1 MRWFQLA
8 VLCLVAVAG
17 VSPVAARQDAAAL
30 SVPPSG
36 VIGINDDA
44 MLTADFWIR
53 QLAQPDRVLLD
64 TPAITAQNAAL
75 FQRDPSMRDLHSLP
89 TTLTRAQ
96 VQDWIKAISKLPRK
110 PLYDEQG
117 ARVPA
122 AQLQQVVDQL
132 ALDQVPDGQPARY
145 GLVVRRS
152 ALRSFPTDLRVFTS
166 ADDADIDRFQE
177 TAEFPGTPVVIV
189 HQSRDGQW
197 LFVQSPRYAAWTR
210 RENVAE
216 GSPEQVFGYVASSPQ
231 RVVTGASVQTV
242 YTREQPAVS
251 QLQLDMGVVVPVLAD
266 HPADQPANG
275 QSPYTS
281 YVIELPMRT
290 ASGALALSPA
300 LLQRQADTMDHYLP
314 LTEANIL
321 RQAFKFLGERYGW
334 GHAYD
339 GRDCSGFVSDV
350 YRSMGVQMPRDT
362 SRQAVSPV
370 LAHQA
375 FNPKDSRDTR
385 MKAVNALQ
393 VGDLVY
399 IPGHVMM
406 MIGRLNGQPYVIHDT
421 TGISYRDGSGAMRQ
435 VKLNAVS
442 VTPLLPLLLDGQ
454 HSYIDRMT
462 SIVHI
467 RP

>member
-1 MRWFQLA
+1 MRWFPFA
-8 VLCLVAVAG
+8 ALCLVAVCGAA
-17 VSPVAARQDAAAL
+17 PVAARQDPL
-30 SVPPSG
+30 PVPSSG

-44 MLTADFWIR
+44 MLTADFWIH

-64 TPAITAQNAAL
+64 ATAITAQNTAL
-75 FQRDPSMRDLHSLP
+75 FQRDPSMRDLHTLP
-89 TTLTRAQ
+89 TTSTRAQ
-96 VQDWIKAISKLPRK
+96 VLDWIGKISKLPEK

-117 ARVPA
+117 VRVPA
-122 AQLQQVVDQL
+122 DQLQQIVDQL
-132 ALDQVPDGQPARY
+132 ALDRVPTEQPARY
-145 GLVVRRS
+145 GLVVKRA
-152 ALRSFPTDLRVFTS
+152 ALRSFPTDVRVFTS
-166 ADDADIDRFQE
+166 DDDQDIDRFQE

-189 HQSRDGQW
+189 HESRDGQW
-197 LFVQSPRYAAWTR
+197 LFVESPRYAAWTR
-210 RENVAE
+210 ADNVAV
-216 GSPEQVFGYVASSPQ
+216 GTPEQVFSYVAKAPQ

-251 QLQLDMGVVVPVLAD
+251 QLQLDMGVAVPVD
-266 HPADQPANG
+266 VTHPADQPVNG
-275 QSPYTS
+275 QSPYTL
-281 YVIELPMRT
+281 YVIELPVRT
-290 ASGALALSPA
+290 ATGGLALSPA
-300 LLQRQADTMDHYLP
+300 LLQRQTDTTDHYLP

-375 FNPKDSRDTR
+375 FNSKDSRDTR

-406 MIGRLNGQPYVIHDT
+406 VIGRFNGEPYVIHDT
-421 TGISYRDGSGAMRQ
+421 SGISYRDGSGAMRQ

-462 SIVHI
+462 SIVRI

>member
-1 MRWFQLA
+1 MRCFPLA
-8 VLCLVAVAG
+8 ALCLVAVGG
-17 VSPVAARQDAAAL
+17 VAPVAAHQDSL
-30 SVPPSG
+30 PVPPSG

-44 MLTADFWIR
+44 LLTPDFWIHR
-53 QLAQPDRVLLD
+53 LAQPDRVLLD
-64 TPAITAQNAAL
+64 TAAITTQNAAL
-75 FQRDPSMRDLHSLP
+75 FQRDPSMRDLHTLP
-89 TTLTRAQ
+89 TTLTRD
-96 VQDWIKAISKLPRK
+96 VVLDWIKKISKLPEK

-122 AQLQQVVDQL
+122 TKLQQIVDQL
-132 ALDQVPDGQPARY
+132 ALDQVPAEQPARY
-145 GLVVRRS
+145 GLVMRRT
-152 ALRSFPTDLRVFTS
+152 ALRSFPTDVRVFTS
-166 ADDADIDRFQE
+166 DDDHDIDRFQE

-189 HQSRDGQW
+189 HKSRDGQW

-210 RENVAE
+210 QENVAE
-216 GSPEQVFGYVASSPQ
+216 GSPEQVFGYAARSPQ
-231 RVVTGASVQTV
+231 RIVTGASVQTV
-242 YTREQPAVS
+242 YTPEQPAVS
-251 QLQLDMGVVVPVLAD
+251 QLQLDMGVAVPALVEQ
-266 HPADQPANG
+266 PADQPVNG

-281 YVIELPMRT
+281 YVIDLPIRS
-290 ASGALALSPA
+290 ASGSLAFSPA
-300 LLQRQADTMDHYLP
+300 LLQRQTDTADHYLP

-370 LAHQA
+370 LAHQS
-375 FNPKDSRDTR
+375 FNDNDSRATR

-406 MIGRLNGQPYVIHDT
+406 VIGRLNGEPYVIHDT
-421 TGISYRDGSGAMRQ
+421 GGISYRDSRSAMRQ

-442 VTPLLPLLLDGQ
+442 VTPLLPLMLDDQ

-462 SIVHI
+462 SIVHM

>member
-1 MRWFQLA
+1 MRWFPLA
-8 VLCLVAVAG
+8 ALCLIAVGGVA
-17 VSPVAARQDAAAL
+17 PVAAHQDAAPL
-30 SVPPSG
+30 PVPASG
-36 VIGINDDA
+36 VIGISDDA

-53 QLAQPDRVLLD
+53 QAAQPDRVLLD
-64 TPAITAQNAAL
+64 TAAIAAQNTAL
-75 FQRDPSMRDLHSLP
+75 FQRDPSMRDLHTLP
-89 TTLTRAQ
+89 TTLTHDQ
-96 VQDWIKAISKLPRK
+96 VLDWIKAISKLPTK
-110 PLYDEQG
+110 PFYDEQG
-117 ARVPA
+117 VRVPE
-122 AQLQQVVDQL
+122 AQLQQIAGQL
-132 ALDQVPDGQPARY
+132 ALDRVPAEQPARY
-145 GLVVRRS
+145 GLVVRRT
-152 ALRSFPTDLRVFTS
+152 ALRSFPTDMRVFTS
-166 ADDADIDRFQE
+166 TDDHDIDRFQE

-189 HQSRDGQW
+189 HESRDGQW

-210 RENVAE
+210 RDNVAE
-216 GSPEQVFGYVASSPQ
+216 GSSEQVFGYVARSPQ

-242 YTREQPAVS
+242 YTPEQPAVS
-251 QLQLDMGVVVPVLAD
+251 QLQLDMGVAVPMLVD
-266 HPADQPANG
+266 QPADQPVNG

-281 YVIELPMRT
+281 YVIELPIRT
-290 ASGALALSPA
+290 ASGDLAFSPA
-300 LLQRQADTMDHYLP
+300 LLQRQTDTADHYLP

-370 LAHQA
+370 LAHQS
-375 FNPKDSRDTR
+375 FSDKDSRATR

-406 MIGRLNGQPYVIHDT
+406 VIGRLNGEPYVIHDT
-421 TGISYRDGSGAMRQ
+421 SGIGYREQSGVMRQ

-442 VTPLLPLLLDGQ
+442 VTPLLPLMLDDQ

-462 SIVHI
+462 SIVHM